1 MFKKILVCLDGS
13 ELAENILPYA
23 LEEAEYFESEL
34 VLFRVF
40 SEPAVF
46 SLNLPGMPSVQVDA
60 ERTERR
66 ILEDEKETQD
76 YLKKLADKLLA
87 ENRIKVS
94 YDSREGSAGPMI
106 VDYAANQGIELIAI
120 ATHGRTGPGRVMLG
134 SVAEYVIR
142 HSGLPML
149 LIRPKHQKE

>member
-23 LEEAEYFESEL
+23 LEEGEYFESEL

-87 ENRIKVS
+87 EKRIKVS